1 MIVEFP
7 DSKTDR
13 QIDEAMDNLGT
24 WVESNLEIGVSP
36 IVLIGLI
43 EVYKAALTTNLLVD
57 EED

>member
-24 WVESNLEIGVSP
+24 WVETNLEIGVSP

-43 EVYKAALTTNLLVD
+43 EVYKGALTTNLLVD
-57 EED
+57 EDD